1 MFHSLSIVFRFSR
14 AMRAHTVYR
23 LDERQQNQRAPSSR
37 ELARRSRDWRSQS
50 RIARPLSEFVQN
62 FGFAHLLFIN
72 RKRRKTAWNKGL
84 TAKFLFWNARWPEKR
99 KPLLKRLSAWYNEG
113 YKKDVRILCV
123 ADCRQKAILPPKGE
137 NSPFRK
143 WKNSWI
149 SWFCYSSQVCLCQQ
163 AVAPSLRELSAKLT
177 EGVLQPKIKR
187 KPAKIHANQ
196 KKFA

>member
-1 MFHSLSIVFRFSR
+1 MLRLTHRAPVIGICAKFRICSF
-14 AMRAHTVYR
+14 TVYK
-23 LDERQQNQRAPSSR
+23 NQ
-37 ELARRSRDWRSQS
+37 
-50 RIARPLSEFVQN
+50 
-62 FGFAHLLFIN
+62 N

-84 TAKFLFWNARWPEKR
+84 TAKRPFWNARWPEKR
-99 KPLLKRLSAWYNEG
+99 KRLLKRLSAWYNEG

-163 AVAPSLRELSAKLT
+163 AVRPQCGLRAGRTDERRARRTKSLLLRHSKYQLLIQRL
-177 EGVLQPKIKR
+177 VLFFYPMVAQKPLWKR
-187 KPAKIHANQ
+187 VL
-196 KKFA
+196 